1 MKKCLIIENSYKEE
15 SKNIGS
21 QISRVL
27 KSFGVEANHFVLAQ
41 EPYVPPLEKVPF
53 AGNDFV
59 ITLGGDGTV
68 LFAARGCAPL
78 GIPVFPVNLG
88 QFGFIAGVQ
97 KDSWQ
102 RDLELFLNN
111 RLEPVVRNMLKVD
124 AFRNEEKIYSSTGLN
139 DIVLTSK
146 IPTIL
151 ASFSVVYNKSLLG
164 NFRADGIIISTAT
177 GSTAYSVSAGGPI
190 VDPEL
195 DAFVLTGLNPFSLSA
210 RPLVFNPEG
219 TLSISILPDRHDK
232 VRAVIDGQIFMDL
245 ACGDKVV
252 VTKSPHKAILVG
264 CSVDNFYEA
273 LRSKLNWAGGPHA

>member
-111 RLEPVVRNMLKVD
+111 RLEPVVRNMLQVD
-124 AFRNEEKIYSSTGLN
+124 AFVHGRFLMSCRGFVWL
-139 DIVLTSK
+139 
-146 IPTIL
+146 
-151 ASFSVVYNKSLLG
+151 FSG
-164 NFRADGIIISTAT
+164 FR
-177 GSTAYSVSAGGPI
+177 
-190 VDPEL
+190 
-195 DAFVLTGLNPFSLSA
+195 
-210 RPLVFNPEG
+210 
-219 TLSISILPDRHDK
+219 LPR
-232 VRAVIDGQIFMDL
+232 M
-245 ACGDKVV
+245 
-252 VTKSPHKAILVG
+252 P
-264 CSVDNFYEA
+264 
-273 LRSKLNWAGGPHA
+273 